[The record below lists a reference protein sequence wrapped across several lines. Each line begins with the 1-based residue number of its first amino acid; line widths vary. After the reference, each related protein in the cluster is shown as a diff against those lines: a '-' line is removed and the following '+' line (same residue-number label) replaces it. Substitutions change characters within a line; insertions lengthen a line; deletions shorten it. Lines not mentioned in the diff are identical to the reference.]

1 MIDDLNKLIK
11 QEARNSIKSYLLLLI
26 VSLIVIAVTFWQA
39 AMGQPILVTHP
50 VIAILPLSLFYLPYM
65 FIGNIIHILRPNAK
79 KDIDKYCR
87 KTKNP
92 VETFAELEKTWKD
105 GTKVELKIPVIQTP
119 LTKGGEVTQLL
130 PICIDNEYLI
140 MLAGIKVRIIPLK
153 NAVWVYSDKQN
164 KLEIFYAQ
172 GDKYEQKKFTLK
184 TSYNTSIVVDIINHY
199 CPDIFAGQNNTAKNL
214 WNNKDIAGL
223 RELARKKGAD
233 LPRKPFQLR
242 QTVPVGAKTIPKS
255 NKGLKYGFIQFAL
268 LIPAITIIGIP
279 IFSPMRFFKSTATAL
294 EVLESYS
301 SWMNFVVIASLAAGL
316 FILAANIYIFV
327 LLLRSGDFMRFNI
340 VIGIISIGA
349 VILVSIAMTS
359 PLDRFAVRED
369 ISAIENSELVSEL
382 VFIRLGSLR
391 DDIGG
396 IIPYNSYGEK
406 VVYRFD
412 MRKADNGL
420 QLWVNLP
427 FDLSPSNLRSLTESE
442 TYRIEADMIP
452 SDYHKLFSDDD
463 RRYLSITYTPNFKL
477 VVEARP
483 TNVIG

>member
-1 MIDDLNKLIK
+1 MIEELNRLIK
-11 QEARNSIKSYLLLLI
+11 QEARDSIKSYLFMLVISFVVI
-26 VSLIVIAVTFWQA
+26 VVTFWQIA
-39 AMGQPILVTHP
+39 IGQPVIVTHP
-50 VIAILPLSLFYLPYM
+50 IIAVLPLSMVVMPYVCIRNM
-65 FIGNIIHILRPNAK
+65 IRIMKPNAK
-79 KDIDKYCR
+79 KDIDEYCK
-87 KTKNP
+87 KTNNP
-92 VETFAELEKTWKD
+92 AETFTELEKTWKD

-119 LTKGGEVTQLL
+119 LTKGGEITQLL
-130 PICIDNEYLI
+130 PICINNDYLI
-140 MLAGIKVRIIPLK
+140 MLAGIKVKVIPLK

-172 GDKYEQKKFTLK
+172 GDKYEQKKYTLK
-184 TSYNTSIVVDIINHY
+184 TSYNTSVMVDIINHY

-223 RELARKKGAD
+223 RELARKKGTD
-233 LPRKPFQLR
+233 LSSKPFQLR
-242 QTVPVGAKTIPKS
+242 QSVPAGARAIPKS
-255 NKGLKYGFIQFAL
+255 NKSLKYSFIQFAL
-268 LIPAITIIGIP
+268 MIPAIAIIGIP

-327 LLLRSGDFMRFNI
+327 LLLRSSDFMRFNI
-340 VIGIISIGA
+340 VMGIISIGA
-349 VILVSIAMTS
+349 VILVSIVMTS

-382 VFIRLGSLR
+382 VFIRLGSLK

-396 IIPYNSYGEK
+396 IIPYSSYGEK
-406 VVYRFD
+406 VVYRYD

-427 FDLSPSNLRSLTESE
+427 FDLSPSNLRLLTESE
-442 TYRIEADMIP
+442 IYRIEADRIP
-452 SDYHKLFSDDD
+452 SNFHKLFSDDD
-463 RRYLSITYTPNFKL
+463 RRYLNITYTPNFKL

-483 TNVIG
+483 TNIIG